1 MMKEI
6 LTFLLIVFFAF
17 SCKNIDDA
25 NPTNRTSF
33 VRFYGTGLNHEGIM
47 AINDGQDG
55 YILIG
60 NVNKGETSDITVIK
74 TDAIGNTL
82 WEKIIADGTASS
94 VLLGPD
100 NNLYITGDRVIF
112 NRNTGNLSEVINTQ
126 AHIFRLDNETGDLVG
141 NEIIIRDTTDSDLTD
156 LTIDFKGYASTIKD
170 DELFVLGS
178 LKYPEASLAVDTYER
193 GFIVAYNLNDLNNTA
208 IPSDQFE
215 AIWFQQYTSFQ
226 RDFKNINSLHKTID
240 NNFIWAN
247 TFVREDL
254 DGQNKIANIYV
265 VPPNSVNTDKDGLS
279 DNARSFEVK
288 DLQPGALGYG
298 MIGTFSQLDGTGK
311 NIFFAR
317 YLGTTTGAIDPASIK
332 YFDGVNLDLTTDS
345 RDLSIS
351 EDEGKAVV
359 GTRDGGYVL
368 ACTFSSTISKGN
380 GGKDILLIK
389 IDGLGNTLWTKLYG
403 GSGDEIPS
411 SIRENEDGSL
421 FVCGTINVNGL
432 TSLILIKTDRNGNI
446 DN

>member
-1 MMKEI
+1 MIKKI
-6 LTFLLIVFFAF
+6 LTFLLIAFFAF
-17 SCKNIDDA
+17 SCQNIDYA

-33 VRFYGTGLNHEGIM
+33 VRFYGTGINHEGVM

-82 WEKIIADGTASS
+82 WEKVIADGTASS
-94 VLLGPD
+94 VFLGED
-100 NNLYITGDRVIF
+100 NNIYITGDRVIF
-112 NRNTGNLSEVINTQ
+112 NRNAGDLSEVINTQ
-126 AHIFRLDNETGDLVG
+126 AHIFRLDGNTGEFAG
-141 NEIIIRDTTDSDLTD
+141 NEIIIRDTTDSDLT
-156 LTIDFKGYASTIKD
+156 IDFKGYASLIKD
-170 DELFVLGS
+170 DELYVLGS
-178 LKYPEASLAVDTYER
+178 LKYPEASLTVDTYER
-193 GFIVAYNLNDLNNTA
+193 GFIVAYNLNDLNNTS

-215 AIWFQQYTSFQ
+215 SIWFQQYTSFQ
-226 RDFKNINSLHKTID
+226 RDFKNINSLHQTID

-247 TFVREDL
+247 TFVREDI

-288 DLQPGALGYG
+288 DLQPGALGFG

-317 YLGTTTGAIDPASIK
+317 YLGSTTGAIDPSSIR
-332 YFDGVNLDLTTDS
+332 YFDGVNLSLTTNT
-345 RDLSIS
+345 RDESVS

-389 IDGLGNTLWTKLYG
+389 IDAFGNILWSRLYG

-432 TSLILIKTDRNGNI
+432 TSLILIKTDSNGNI